1 MNFEDDDDIVIPGE
15 FLGLQSEYI
24 NGNNTYLLKG
34 EIRSSILGQKIINK
48 NNDKKTII
56 SVYNLK
62 PPSLYL
68 PKIGD
73 IVICKIQRVSFHM
86 IYCYILSSHNI
97 FTKNALKGFI
107 LKSDIH
113 INEGELGDNFICFKQ
128 GDIIKAK
135 VLSIGQYSSYK
146 LSTVGSELGVI
157 AAFNQKGEILRPV
170 AWNLV
175 LNINDMTFER
185 RKASN
190 DFSLL
195 L

>member
-1 MNFEDDDDIVIPGE
+1 MNYADDDDDIVIPGE
-15 FLGLQSEYI
+15 FLGSQDKYI
-24 NGNNTYLLKG
+24 NGNNTYLLKH
-34 EIRSSILGQKIINK
+34 EIRSSILGKKIINK
-48 NNDKKTII
+48 NNDNKTII

-62 PPSLYL
+62 PASLSL

-73 IVICKIQRVSFHM
+73 IVICKIERVSFHM
-86 IYCYILSSHNI
+86 IYCYILSSHNT
-97 FTKNALKGFI
+97 FTKNTLKGFI

-113 INEGELGDNFICFKQ
+113 VNQGELGDNFLCFKQ

-146 LSTVGSELGVI
+146 LSTVGKELGVI
-157 AAFNQKGEILRPV
+157 AAFNEKGEILKPV

-195 L
+195 